1 MRRYLLRRLLALVPV
16 LLGVTFL
23 SFLLL
28 YVVPG
33 DPVQAV
39 AGERYDEAVLAELRA
54 ELHLDDPLPVRYGR
68 FLADLARGDLGVSY
82 VSREPVRDA
91 IAASFP
97 HTLRLALAAMLIAV
111 VLGLGLGLAAAL
123 RPGSLLDRVAMLL
136 ASTGISVP
144 VFWLGMVLIYLF
156 SLELRWLP
164 PSGYGE
170 GSLRHLILP
179 ALTLG
184 AASAAL
190 IARMTRTALLEAL
203 GQDYIRTA
211 RAKGLRPARIL
222 LVHALRNALLPVVT
236 VVGNDFGSYLSGS
249 VLTERIF
256 AWPGLGRY
264 TLDAVAKRDL
274 PAIQGAILVMALA
287 FVLVNLLV
295 DLSYAWIDPRTR
307 REGA

>member
-82 VSREPVRDA
+82 VSREPVREA

-97 HTLRLALAAMLIAV
+97 HTLRLALAAMLVAV

-123 RPGSLLDRVAMLL
+123 RPGSLLDRAAMLL

-179 ALTLG
+179 SLTLG

-249 VLTERIF
+249 VLTERLF

-307 REGA
+307 REGV

>member
-1 MRRYLLRRLLALVPV
+1 MRRFLLRRLLALVPV

-54 ELHLDDPLPVRYGR
+54 ELHLDDPLPLRYGR
-68 FLADLARGDLGVSY
+68 FLADLVRGDLGVSY

-91 IAASFP
+91 IATTFP

-111 VLGLGLGLAAAL
+111 LLGVGLGVAAAL
-123 RPGSLLDRVAMLL
+123 KPGSPLDRSAMVL
-136 ASTGISVP
+136 ASAGISVP
-144 VFWLGMVLIYLF
+144 VFWLGMVLIYAF
-156 SLELRWLP
+156 SLKLRWLP

-190 IARMTRTALLEAL
+190 IARMTRAALLDAM

-211 RAKGLRPARIL
+211 RAKGLHPARVL
-222 LVHALRNALLPVVT
+222 LVHGLRNALLPVVT

-307 REGA
+307 REGS

>member
-1 MRRYLLRRLLALVPV
+1 MRRFLLRRLLALGPV

-54 ELHLDDPLPVRYGR
+54 ELHLDDPLPLRYGR
-68 FLADLARGDLGVSY
+68 FLADLVRGDLGVSY
-82 VSREPVRDA
+82 VTREPVRDA
-91 IAASFP
+91 IAATFP

-123 RPGSLLDRVAMLL
+123 RPGSLLDRAAMLL
-136 ASTGISVP
+136 ASAGISVP
-144 VFWLGMVLIYLF
+144 VFWLGMVLIYTF

-211 RAKGLRPARIL
+211 RAKGLHPARIL

-249 VLTERIF
+249 VLTERLF

-307 REGA
+307 REDD

>member
-1 MRRYLLRRLLALVPV
+1 MRRFLLRRLLAVVPV

-54 ELHLDDPLPVRYGR
+54 ELHLDDPLPLRYGR
-68 FLADLARGDLGVSY
+68 FLADLVRGDLGVSY
-82 VSREPVRDA
+82 VTREPVRDA
-91 IAASFP
+91 IATTFP

-111 VLGLGLGLAAAL
+111 VLGVGLGLAAAL
-123 RPGSLLDRVAMLL
+123 KPGSPLDRAAMVL
-136 ASTGISVP
+136 ASAGISVP
-144 VFWLGMVLIYLF
+144 VFWLGMVLIYAF
-156 SLELRWLP
+156 SLQLRWLP

-179 ALTLG
+179 AFTLG

-190 IARMTRTALLEAL
+190 IARMTRSALLEVM

-211 RAKGLRPARIL
+211 RAKGLHPARVL
-222 LVHALRNALLPVVT
+222 LVHGLRNALLPVVT

-249 VLTERIF
+249 VLTERLF

-307 REGA
+307 REGS

>member
-1 MRRYLLRRLLALVPV
+1 MRRWILRRLLTLVPV

-39 AGERYDEAVLAELRA
+39 AGERYDEAVLAELRE
-54 ELHLDDPLPVRYGR
+54 ELHLDDPLLLRYGR
-68 FLADLARGDLGVSY
+68 FLAGLLRGDLGVSY
-82 VSREPVRDA
+82 VSREPVSEA
-91 IAASFP
+91 IAATFP
-97 HTLRLALAAMLIAV
+97 NTLRLALASMLVAV
-111 VLGLGLGLAAAL
+111 VLGVGLGTAAAA
-123 RPGSLLDRVAMLL
+123 RPGSWLDRIAMVL
-136 ASTGISVP
+136 ASAGISVP
-144 VFWLGMVLIYLF
+144 VFWLGMVLIFLF
-156 SLELRWLP
+156 SVKLHWLP
-164 PSGYGE
+164 PSGFGE
-170 GSLRHLILP
+170 GSLRHLVLP
-179 ALTLG
+179 AITLG
-184 AASAAL
+184 TASAAL
-190 IARMTRTALLEAL
+190 IARMTRASLLEVL

-211 RAKGLRPARIL
+211 RAKGLHPARVL
-222 LVHALRNALLPVVT
+222 LVHGLRNALLPVVT

-249 VLTERIF
+249 VLTEMIF

-264 TLDAVAKRDL
+264 TLEAVARRDL

-307 REGA
+307 REAP

>member
-68 FLADLARGDLGVSY
+68 FLADLVRGDLGVSY

-123 RPGSLLDRVAMLL
+123 RPGSLLDRAAMLL

-144 VFWLGMVLIYLF
+144 VFWLGMVLIYVF

-184 AASAAL
+184 VASAAL

-211 RAKGLRPARIL
+211 RAKGLHPARIL

-249 VLTERIF
+249 VLTERLF

-307 REGA
+307 REGN

>member
-1 MRRYLLRRLLALVPV
+1 MTRWIFRRLLALVPV

-23 SFLLL
+23 SFMLL

-54 ELHLDDPLPVRYGR
+54 ELHLDDPLLLRYGR
-68 FLADLARGDLGVSY
+68 FLGGLLHGDLGVSY
-82 VSREPVRDA
+82 VTREPVRDA
-91 IAASFP
+91 IAETFP
-97 HTLRLALAAMLIAV
+97 RTLRLALAAMAIAILLGV
-111 VLGLGLGLAAAL
+111 GLGTAAAA
-123 RPGSLLDRVAMLL
+123 RPGSWIDRGAMLM
-136 ASTGISVP
+136 ASAGISVP
-144 VFWLGMVLIYLF
+144 VFWLGMVLILVF
-156 SLELRWLP
+156 SMKLHWLP
-164 PSGYGE
+164 PSGFGD
-170 GSLRHLILP
+170 GDLRHILLP
-179 ALTLG
+179 AFTLG

-190 IARMTRTALLEAL
+190 IARMTRASLLEVL

-211 RAKGLRPARIL
+211 RAKGLHPLRVL
-222 LVHALRNALLPVVT
+222 FVHGLRNALLPVVT

-264 TLDAVAKRDL
+264 TLEAVAKRDL
-274 PAIQGAILVMALA
+274 PAIQGSILVMALV

-307 REGA
+307 REAP

>member
-1 MRRYLLRRLLALVPV
+1 MKRWIFRRLLALVPV

-23 SFLLL
+23 SFTLL

-39 AGERYDEAVLAELRA
+39 AGERYDEDVLAELRA
-54 ELHLDDPLPVRYGR
+54 ELHLDDPLLLRYGR
-68 FLADLARGDLGVSY
+68 FLCGLLRGDLGVSY
-82 VSREPVRDA
+82 VTREPVRDA
-91 IAASFP
+91 IAETFP
-97 HTLRLALAAMLIAV
+97 RTLRLALAAMGIAV
-111 VLGLGLGLAAAL
+111 LLGVGLGTAAAAK
-123 RPGSLLDRVAMLL
+123 PGSWIDRGAMLL
-136 ASTGISVP
+136 ASVGISVP
-144 VFWLGMVLIYLF
+144 VFWLGMVLILIF
-156 SLELRWLP
+156 SVKFQWLP
-164 PSGYGE
+164 PSGFGD
-170 GSLRHLILP
+170 GSLRHILLP
-179 ALTLG
+179 AFTLG

-190 IARMTRTALLEAL
+190 IARMTRASLLEVL

-211 RAKGLRPARIL
+211 RAKGLHPLRVL
-222 LVHALRNALLPVVT
+222 FVHGLRNALLPVVT

-264 TLDAVAKRDL
+264 TLEAVAKRDL
-274 PAIQGAILVMALA
+274 PAIQGSILVMALV

-307 REGA
+307 REAP